1 MLLTAIVNNQACH
14 DPQFLT
20 QCFELLNSSNTLE
33 LLFFDHCLRLVVFIS
48 LISRLGPNASFGFLF
63 VFSGYILRCSLVLV
77 LCACLASSLSCWLDS
92 VHLFS
97 PS

>member
-14 DPQFLT
+14 DPWFLT

-48 LISRLGPNASFGFLF
+48 LISRLGPNASMFSPRL
-63 VFSGYILRCSLVLV
+63 VFCL
-77 LCACLASSLSCWLDS
+77 CLAVISSGVL
-92 VHLFS
+92 
-97 PS
+97 